1 MKKTQNIFTIFFI
14 ITILLS
20 ACAAPE
26 TATPP
31 PERTLT
37 PRPPVVKTTPTATQN
52 PNYLWIGDAVPDAL
66 RKASFDWG
74 LPLTADEDMAV
85 LRLDVNTLEP
95 EAEWVYALV
104 APFPT
109 IMDEVTSEE
118 LLATWDGEASDA
130 SALWMAEETKAAL
143 TALWGQP
150 SSKHLR
156 TAESH
161 NLLNLA
167 WEERDSWAIIPFEE
181 IEPRWKVLSIDGQS
195 PMHNDFSAEEYPL
208 IISYGWDCES
218 PCSVDTPEISS
229 TNRDSEKMTVLVMTG
244 VTAMVRATAYKMEV
258 EGITYP
264 ARDIGHWLQNAD
276 ITHISNEVPFYEHCP
291 YPNPNPGTQS
301 FCSNPDYIEL
311 LEYVSTDLVEL
322 TGNHFQDQ
330 GSDATLFTLD
340 LYNEYGI
347 PYYGGGKDLADAQ
360 KAITLEHNGNKF
372 AFIGC
377 NPVGPDY
384 AWAREDDWPG
394 AAPCDFEFM
403 TAEIAQFRA
412 EGYLP
417 IATFQYQ
424 EYYSPE
430 IRPQQGR
437 DFRAMADAGAVV
449 VSGSQA
455 HSAQVKEFYNG
466 SFIDY
471 GLGNLFFDQMHT
483 TENTRDEFIDR
494 HTFYD
499 GKYLGVEL
507 LTALLEDYARP
518 RPMTAPE
525 RTEFLT
531 FIFDASG
538 WGNMVATITP
548 TPTTTPAPVYDD
560 E

>member
-1 MKKTQNIFTIFFI
+1 MKKTHHIFTTFFI
-14 ITILLS
+14 ISILLS
-20 ACAAPE
+20 ACTAPQV
-26 TATPP
+26 ATPIA
-31 PERTLT
+31 ERTLT
-37 PRPPVVKTTPTATQN
+37 PRPPTITKTPTATPN
-52 PNYLWIGDAVPDAL
+52 PNYLWISDAVPDAL
-66 RKASFDWG
+66 RNESFDWG

-85 LRLDVNTLEP
+85 LRLDVNESEP

-109 IMDEVTSEE
+109 IMDEVTSEA
-118 LLATWDGEASDA
+118 LRATWEGEVSDA
-130 SALWMAEETKAAL
+130 PALWVAEETRSAL

-150 SSKHLR
+150 GSKRVR

-167 WEERDSWAIIPFEE
+167 WEERDSWAIIPFEK

-195 PMHNDFSAEEYPL
+195 PMHNDFVAEDYLL
-208 IISYGWDCES
+208 IIPFGWDCES
-218 PCSVDTPEISS
+218 PCTVEPPEISS
-229 TNRDSEKMTVLVMTG
+229 TNRDPEKLTVLVMTG
-244 VTAMVRATAYKMEV
+244 VTAMVRATAYKMEM

-264 ARDIGHWLQNAD
+264 ARDVGHWLQNAD
-276 ITHISNEVPFYEHCP
+276 ITHISNEVPFFEDCP
-291 YPNPNPGTQS
+291 YPNPNPGMQP

-311 LEYVSTDLVEL
+311 LEHVGADLVEL

-330 GSDATLFTLD
+330 GSLATLFTLD
-340 LYNEYGI
+340 MYNERGI

-403 TAEIAQFRA
+403 TAEIARLRD

-483 TENTRDEFIDR
+483 TEHTRDEFIDR

-499 GKYLGVEL
+499 GRYLGVEL

-518 RPMTAPE
+518 RPMNPAE

-531 FIFDASG
+531 YIFDASG
-538 WGNMVATITP
+538 WGNLVATITP
-548 TPTTTPAPVYDD
+548 TPTTTPAPVNQ
-560 E
+560 